1 MNKFWKKYK
10 EYFFV
15 GLFPI
20 IFLLLV
26 FFAAKPLFEEIE
38 NNFDAIEKE
47 KADKE
52 EMRRKLGEFD
62 EIQRQAEKIQEQEK
76 ILEIT
81 LKKEQIVQFVQE
93 LEDIAKNTGNEIS
106 IETKDKETLEKE
118 MQKRKKDEK
127 SKEEE
132 GIMDS
137 LPSEN
142 YLYFTIKSEGEYG
155 NLINFINKI
164 ENLKYYSDIVSFDI
178 NKEIPLAFAKERVSR
193 NAFAPGVSEENQET
207 DDDKNDESIKEI
219 EKNTIYSVLEL
230 VVYLKDEEN

>member
-1 MNKFWKKYK
+1 M
-10 EYFFV
+10 
-15 GLFPI
+15 
-20 IFLLLV
+20 LLV

-127 SKEEE
+127 KQGRGGYNGFS
-132 GIMDS
+132 
-137 LPSEN
+137 SE
-142 YLYFTIKSEGEYG
+142 
-155 NLINFINKI
+155 
-164 ENLKYYSDIVSFDI
+164 
-178 NKEIPLAFAKERVSR
+178 
-193 NAFAPGVSEENQET
+193 
-207 DDDKNDESIKEI
+207 
-219 EKNTIYSVLEL
+219 
-230 VVYLKDEEN
+230 